1 LTTRRRHP
9 NALPRGITTPPRTRR
24 PPAMSK
30 EHVLTHLAEDEQ
42 MFRDAV
48 LDFAKKR
55 VAPLVSEMDHKGALD
70 KSLLPGLFEL
80 GLMGV
85 EIPEQYGGSGS
96 SFFNAILAVE
106 ALATVD
112 PSVSVLVDVQNT
124 LCANAVLRWAT
135 DAQKEK
141 YLPKLAKEWVGSYA
155 LSEAGSGSDA
165 FALAT
170 KAEKKGDKWVL
181 NGRKLW
187 ITNANE
193 SSLFLVF
200 ATIDKSLG
208 YKGITAFL
216 VERGTPGFTVGKKED
231 KLGIR
236 ASSTCELVLEDCELP
251 GDSVLGEVGKGYKI
265 AIETLNEGR
274 IGIGAQMLGLSQGA
288 LDYAMKYVAER
299 KQFGKPIGDF
309 QGMQFQYA
317 RVATEVEAA
326 RLMVYNA
333 ARRKDA
339 GLPFV
344 KEAAMAKLFAS
355 EVAER
360 AASQCVEL
368 LGGVGFTKEYP
379 MEKLYRDAKIGKI
392 YEGTSNM
399 QLATIAKIVQ
409 TEAESK

>member
-1 LTTRRRHP
+1 MRLPAVPPEPRHTLEAP
-9 NALPRGITTPPRTRR
+9 
-24 PPAMSK
+24 MSK
-30 EHVLTHLAEDEQ
+30 EAVLTHLAEDEQ
-42 MFRDAV
+42 LFRDSV

-55 VAPLVSEMDHKGALD
+55 VAPRVAEMDARGALD
-70 KSLLPGLFEL
+70 KDLLPGLFEL

-85 EIPEQYGGSGS
+85 EIPEAYGGSGA
-96 SFFNAILAVE
+96 SFFSAILAVE

-124 LCANAVLRWAT
+124 LVANAVLRWANE
-135 DAQKEK
+135 AQKAK
-141 YLPKLAKEWVGSYA
+141 YLPRLAKEWVGSYA

-170 KAEKKGDKWVL
+170 RATKKGDAWVL
-181 NGRKLW
+181 DGRKLW

-200 ATIDKSLG
+200 ATVDKALG
-208 YKGITAFL
+208 YKGITAFI
-216 VERGTPGFTVGKKED
+216 VERGTKGFSIGKKED

-236 ASSTCELVLEDCELP
+236 ASSTCELVLEDCEIP
-251 GDSVLGEVGKGYKI
+251 ADSVLGEVGKGYKI

-288 LDYAMKYVAER
+288 FDYAMKYVAER
-299 KQFGKPIGDF
+299 KQFGQSIGSF

-317 RVATEVEAA
+317 RVATEIEAA

-360 AASQCVEL
+360 AASQCLEL
-368 LGGVGFTKEYP
+368 LGGVGFTKDYP
-379 MEKLYRDAKIGKI
+379 LEKLYRDAKIGKI

-399 QLATIAKIVQ
+399 QLGTIAKLVQ
-409 TEAESK
+409 AEAETK